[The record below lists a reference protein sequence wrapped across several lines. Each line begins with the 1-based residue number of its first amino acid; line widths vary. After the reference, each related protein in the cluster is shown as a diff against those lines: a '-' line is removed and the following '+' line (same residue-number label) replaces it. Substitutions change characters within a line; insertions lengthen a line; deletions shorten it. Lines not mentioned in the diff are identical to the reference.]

1 MRIGHLIRG
10 ALLAGAIGSLVGS
23 LLLMAI
29 LSVTTAESALEAAS
43 GIFAGGLFAMLF
55 ALPVMLVAMLVL
67 AVPVTLL
74 LSRMPL
80 PVLLRDAILILTATG
95 AGLLLGPYAFGLG
108 GERWPAAVYAASG
121 AFILVLI
128 LHRWSDSWTAYQS
141 AESPDE

>member
-10 ALLAGAIGSLVGS
+10 ALLAGAIGSLLGS

-29 LSVTTAESALEAAS
+29 FSLSSADSALEAAS
-43 GIFAGGLFAMLF
+43 GILAGGLFAMLF

-74 LSRMPL
+74 LARTPL
-80 PVLLRDAILILTATG
+80 PVLIRDALLILIATG

-108 GERWPAAVYAASG
+108 GERWPAGVYAASG